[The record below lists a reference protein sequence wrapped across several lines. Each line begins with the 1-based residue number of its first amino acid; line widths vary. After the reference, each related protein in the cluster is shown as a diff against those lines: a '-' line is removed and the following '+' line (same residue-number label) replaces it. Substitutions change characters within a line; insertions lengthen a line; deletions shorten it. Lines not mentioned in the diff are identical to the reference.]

1 MAYTRAYLERLDKEA
16 LVDLFLKANE
26 SQEHRPYDNSE
37 VLKLYADQ
45 VINLSPDAI
54 LLINHE
60 TLFLEGCNQA
70 ALALLELDTKE
81 NLATYLDDLFQDRP
95 VFFEILKE
103 LGSALKD
110 YPEVSMEIEFTT
122 SRRNQ
127 RWGHMVCKKIRLL
140 ENTLIFIR
148 IIDITSIKLTQ
159 QQLLESEQR
168 LAEAQQIAQ
177 LGSYTISIDGESFK
191 SHYSQTFCQIVGV
204 KSQEEKDSFV
214 TSYLQ
219 YIHPDDRTDVK
230 NSIRKMLERK
240 KGGSFEHRIKTKD
253 GTEKHLL
260 SIIRLEQDDEGFIQK
275 IIGTIQDISRRK
287 ESEAR
292 LKASEERYRL
302 TAENTNDGIWYW
314 NKANDD
320 TYISSKYRW
329 ILEKLDV
336 LGKNLEEAKWDM
348 LIHPDDIE
356 AISEILED
364 CLKGNIPHFSREL
377 RLLSETGEYRWYEAK
392 GTVIMNEQK
401 EIDFMVGAIS
411 SIHNRKVVEQKL
423 LQQDRILNFAQHI
436 AKVGSWTWNI
446 EEKDLIFS
454 DELYNIYGI
463 DKRIRGKRLMEALAQ
478 LVVEEDR
485 AKVKNFIHE
494 VLALPEHKPTHSIE
508 FHVRLSSGTE
518 KVLRSTGKFYTRSGD
533 GESDKLIG
541 TTQDI
546 TEVKQREKELILAK
560 EQAEVSKQAKD
571 RFLQIISHEIRN
583 PLNAIVGIS
592 RLLQQADL
600 NKSQEHIK
608 TLNFSASHLLS
619 LINDLLDTAKLQ
631 YGKISLEEMPFS
643 ITEQLRQTED
653 LFRPQL
659 ADKETTLEVKVDDDI
674 PEEVLGDPTRFN
686 QIIFNLISN
695 AVKYTY
701 RGCVTLE
708 VKQLKQMADHYLLQ
722 FVVSD
727 SGVGILSKNLEKI
740 FDAFEQDDLLINQQK
755 GGTGLGLYIV
765 RELVN
770 LMSGNIRVESE
781 FGKGTRFIFTLPFYK
796 VQSNSQRE
804 KSDELHKHLQ
814 LSDKKVLYVE
824 DAVYNQLLLK
834 GYVKM
839 WNLNLELA
847 ANVKEAVEMA
857 TKQKYDLVLTDF
869 RLPDG
874 SGEDVVVKLKKI
886 NSYYHNI
893 PFIAISAYSLDNKG
907 QRCFNDYIQKPINFD
922 KFFYVLRKYLTP
934 NEKELHNISRSLE
947 GDNTFRS
954 KDVLAFLREHQP
966 AHYQSIV
973 KNMESELLMIKEQ
986 LSQSVLRQNYR
997 LYLQMVHKLSS
1008 ALKIMHEAS
1017 FLDFLESMADL
1028 PKKTSEKKD
1037 LVKKLDGYFKEIIQK
1052 WKNNNFAQK

>member
-1 MAYTRAYLERLDKEA
+1 MAYTRAYLERLDQEA
-16 LVDLFLKANE
+16 LVDLFLKQNE
-26 SQEHRPYDNSE
+26 SQEYKPFDNSE
-37 VLKLYADQ
+37 LLKLYADQ

-70 ALALLELDTKE
+70 ALSLLELDTKQS
-81 NLATYLDDLFQDRP
+81 LATYLDNLFQDRP
-95 VFFEILKE
+95 VFFEVLKE

-110 YPEVSMEIEFTT
+110 HPEVSMEVEFTT
-122 SRRNQ
+122 SRSNQ
-127 RWGHMVCKKIRLL
+127 RWGHMVCKKIKLL

-148 IIDITSIKLTQ
+148 IIDITTIKLAQ

-177 LGSYTISIDGESFK
+177 LGSYTISVDGERFK
-191 SHYSQTFCQIVGV
+191 SHYSQTFCQIMGIR
-204 KSQEEKDSFV
+204 SQEEKDSFA
-214 TSYLQ
+214 TSYLH
-219 YIHPDDRTDVK
+219 YVHPEDRKAVK
-230 NSIRKMLERK
+230 NNLRGMLEKK
-240 KGGSFEHRIKTKD
+240 KGGSFEHRVITKR
-253 GTEKHLL
+253 GEEKHLL
-260 SIIRLEQDDEGFIQK
+260 SIVRLELDDEGLILK

-292 LKASEERYRL
+292 LKESEERYRL

-314 NKANDD
+314 NKANNE
-320 TYISSKYRW
+320 TYISPKYRW
-329 ILEKLDV
+329 ILNRLLV
-336 LGKNLEEAKWDM
+336 NGCNLSEASWKQ
-348 LIHPDDIE
+348 LIHPNDIK
-356 AISEILED
+356 EITKILDE
-364 CLKGNIPHFSREL
+364 CLKGNLPRFSREL
-377 RLLSETGEYRWYEAK
+377 RLLSESGEYRWYEAK
-392 GTVIMNEQK
+392 GTVIMNSQK

-411 SIHNRKVVEQKL
+411 SIHNRKLVEQKL

-446 EEKDLIFS
+446 AEKELIFS
-454 DELYNIYGI
+454 EELYNIYEISKHIQG
-463 DKRIRGKRLMEALAQ
+463 DRLLNIIYE
-478 LVVEEDR
+478 LVLEEDKKIVR
-485 AKVKNFIHE
+485 NFMKKA
-494 VLALPEHKPTHSIE
+494 LSLPEHKPTQSIE
-508 FHVRLSSGTE
+508 FRVRLASGRE
-518 KVLRSTGKFYTRSGD
+518 KVLRCTGKFYTRSGE

-560 EQAEVSKQAKD
+560 EQAEISRQAKD
-571 RFLQIISHEIRN
+571 RFLQIVSHEIRN

-600 NKSQEHIK
+600 SKSQEQIK

-619 LINDLLDTAKLQ
+619 LINDILDTAKLQ
-631 YGKISLEEMPFS
+631 YGKISLEEIPFS

-659 ADKETTLEVKVDDDI
+659 ADKETTLEVKVDDNI

-701 RGCVTLE
+701 RGCVRLE

-727 SGVGILSKNLEKI
+727 SGVGIVSKSLEKI

-765 RELVN
+765 KELVN
-770 LMSGNIRVESE
+770 LMSGSIKVESE
-781 FGKGTRFIFTLPFYK
+781 FGKGTKFIFTLPFLK
-796 VQSNSQRE
+796 LQSSGQRE
-804 KSDELHKHLQ
+804 KSNELQKHFQ
-814 LSDKKVLYVE
+814 LTDKKVLYVE

-839 WNLNLELA
+839 WNLNLDLA
-847 ANVKEAVEMA
+847 ANVKEAEEMA
-857 TKQKYDLVLTDF
+857 AKNKYDLVLTDF

-874 SGEDVVVKLKKI
+874 SGEDVVVNLKKI
-886 NSYYHNI
+886 NSHYHNI
-893 PFIAISAYSLDNKG
+893 PYIVISAYNLDDHG
-907 QRCFNDYIQKPINFD
+907 QKCFDDYIQKPINFD
-922 KFFYVLRKYLTP
+922 KFFYVLRKYLTS
-934 NEKELHNISRSLE
+934 NEQTLLDREMEQDR
-947 GDNTFRS
+947 GNTFKS
-954 KDVLAFLREHQP
+954 QDALDFLREHQP
-966 AHYQSIV
+966 SHYQSIV
-973 KNMESELLMIKEQ
+973 NNMEGELLTIKEQ
-986 LSQSVLRQNYR
+986 LSQSILQQNYR

-1008 ALKIMHEAS
+1008 ALKVMHEYS
-1017 FLDFLESMADL
+1017 FLDFLEAMSDL
-1028 PKKTSEKKD
+1028 PTQLSAKEE
-1037 LVKKLDGYFKEIIQK
+1037 LVQKLDDYFNEIIQR
-1052 WKNNNFAQK
+1052 WKYKNLSEK